1 MPLNKWKNLPKRFPY
16 LFIRI
21 TIIEKVMKNNKIL
34 WLIIIILLF
43 ATIGKVI
50 CDLQQYN
57 DAKFTIQ
64 CLKSEKVE
72 LSKQLDSI
80 QPNLKIKNMAA
91 YIIFIKEKTINQEEL
106 NIYAKEAPAGLTGHN
121 ITTRAAYGKNQVIEG
136 PNIEGVAILEFPT
149 FEEAKTW
156 YENPIYQKAKEHRL
170 KGGIYRAIIVDGI
183 SK

>member
-1 MPLNKWKNLPKRFPY
+1 
-16 LFIRI
+16 
-21 TIIEKVMKNNKIL
+21 MKNNKIL

-50 CDLQQYN
+50 CGMQQYN
-57 DAKFTIQ
+57 DTKLTIQ
-64 CLKSEKVE
+64 CLRSEKVE

-80 QPNLKIKNMAA
+80 QTNLKIKNMAA